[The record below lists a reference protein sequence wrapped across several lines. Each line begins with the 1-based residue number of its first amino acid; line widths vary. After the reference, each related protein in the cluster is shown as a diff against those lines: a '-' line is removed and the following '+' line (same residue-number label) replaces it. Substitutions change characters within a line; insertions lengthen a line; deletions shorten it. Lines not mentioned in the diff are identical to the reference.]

1 MKYDDLS
8 LKEDPIFLTLRRNMH
23 VLSFSINFSTY
34 CYRHKISRTLGY
46 CIDFLNM

>member
-23 VLSFSINFSTY
+23 VLSFSINFL
-34 CYRHKISRTLGY
+34 HIV
-46 CIDFLNM
+46 IDTKYQGL